1 VTKKAEQARPARQDG
16 LPERARR
23 TERFRRTF
31 LLVLAVCITL
41 AFLWVVWEFVLT
53 VLLAAIFAG
62 LLHPLFRRLTVL
74 LGGRASLASLITL
87 LLGFFLVAGPLL
99 TVAGAVVNEAIQISQ
114 TARPTVE
121 SWMKE
126 PGRVWG
132 LVEQL
137 PFADRL
143 APYRQQILTRA
154 GELAGNIGTV
164 VVAQLSDTTKGTVR
178 FVLHFFLMLY
188 AMFFFLKDGPGML
201 QGIVTYLPLD
211 TEDREE
217 MLDRFVSVTRATLKG
232 TVLIG
237 FIQGSLCGLAFWVLG
252 IGGAVFWGV
261 IMVVLSIIPAVG
273 GALVWV
279 PAAIFIAL
287 QGQWVKALILTAF
300 CGLVVGSIDNVLRP
314 RLVGRDTR
322 LHDLMIL
329 FSTLGGLIVFGV
341 LGFILGPILA
351 ALFVTVWEIFGRAYH
366 DVLPELDPP
375 LSDPVADS

>member
-1 VTKKAEQARPARQDG
+1 MMKKAATTRQDG
-16 LPERARR
+16 VPERARR
-23 TERFRRTF
+23 TERFRKAF
-31 LLVLAVCITL
+31 LLVLAVLITL
-41 AFLWVVWEFVLT
+41 AFLWVIWEFVMT

-62 LLHPLFRRLTVL
+62 LLHPLFRRLTVI
-74 LGGRASLASLITL
+74 LGGRAALASVITL
-87 LLGFFLVAGPLL
+87 LLAFFLVAGPLL

-121 SWMKE
+121 GWVKE
-126 PGRVWG
+126 PGRMWA
-132 LVEQL
+132 LLEQL

-154 GELAGNIGTV
+154 AELTGNIGSI
-164 VVAQLSDTTKGTVR
+164 VVAQLSDTTRGTVR
-178 FVLHFFLMLY
+178 FLLHFFLMLY

-201 QGIVTYLPLD
+201 HSVVTYLPLD
-211 TEDREE
+211 AEDREE

-237 FIQGSLCGLAFWVLG
+237 AIQGTLCGLAFWVLG

-279 PAAIFIAL
+279 PAAIFIAM
-287 QGQWVKALILTAF
+287 QGHWVKAIILTAF

-329 FSTLGGLIVFGV
+329 FSTLGGLLVFGV

-351 ALFVTVWEIFGRAYH
+351 ALFVTVWEIFGRTYH
-366 DVLPELDPP
+366 DVLPEVPE
-375 LSDPVADS
+375 S